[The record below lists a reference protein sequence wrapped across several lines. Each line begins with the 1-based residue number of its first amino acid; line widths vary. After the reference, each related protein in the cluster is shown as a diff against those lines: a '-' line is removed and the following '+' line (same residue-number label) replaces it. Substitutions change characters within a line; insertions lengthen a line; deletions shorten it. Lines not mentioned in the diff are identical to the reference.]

1 MLWVAFTGPW
11 STDKQETWAPAL
23 AVASFLQS
31 TRWRLGRSRYCC
43 LVPRLHSRTAYCLA
57 YNGPCQGLL
66 FINPVKLRPAY
77 VGCYGSYSLAHAHR
91 VEGHRLEQRPID
103 TFPFRLSI
111 YIIPATCLR
120 LLHVCRLRGG
130 WMPDVRRWVEGGR
143 SCRVTTNDWTDW
155 TKLLPRDEL
164 NVRMTPCQ
172 LNGLLCESYGRYL
185 SV

>member
-43 LVPRLHSRTAYCLA
+43 LVPLLHSRTAYCLA

-120 LLHVCRLRGG
+120 LLHVCRIKGG
-130 WMPDVRRWVEGGR
+130 MNARCSKVSWRWEILQSNHKWLNRLNQASASGRIERSYDSVSVE
-143 SCRVTTNDWTDW
+143 WTFVW
-155 TKLLPRDEL
+155 KLW
-164 NVRMTPCQ
+164 
-172 LNGLLCESYGRYL
+172 
-185 SV
+185 